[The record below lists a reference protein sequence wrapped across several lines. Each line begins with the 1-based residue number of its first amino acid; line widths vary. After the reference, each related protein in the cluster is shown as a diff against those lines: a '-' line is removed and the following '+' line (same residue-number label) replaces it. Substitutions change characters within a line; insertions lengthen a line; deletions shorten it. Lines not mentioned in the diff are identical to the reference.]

1 MLLVFVSAGIL
12 PQGSLA
18 NFEPVNGPGYDS
30 PGFESVRGPGLDAK
44 VFVCNETW
52 VAWENTTKPHYL
64 LFHFFDS
71 KINYTFY
78 DLQVLSGSEP
88 FFYVEYFEEDE
99 NGERGRPVICQ
110 NPPPQIRLNSTDEL
124 TLNDRVFFVTI
135 YVVSS
140 LSIIA
145 SIIMLL
151 TYSLFKKLRT
161 LPGLVVMNLALAFL
175 LGDIMIQIRVGHEY
189 HGIIVLPSL
198 ALNQAFLLSRFAW
211 MSLTGLEMCRSLYN
225 GVRMNINSQSFQ
237 KWALLGIYMAIGWG
251 IPAILTI
258 IMATVADSSA
268 SETVK
273 SLFGIVGYL
282 VFHVP
287 IGISLLINVGVVVF
301 ISVVFWNASRRQRR
315 LESSF
320 KKQKVNFL
328 RLFLILLTVLG
339 LVWILFFVLQ
349 VWEGAK
355 DILAIHLIYIIF
367 TAIQPV
373 FVCVAFVGTKK
384 VYRMYLVL
392 LHLRVEADFHR
403 RTRQGTLTSMY
414 SEREL
419 QRAKTLI
426 SMMSER
432 EFNLPPQKSS
442 PTLGTID
449 ESEEGDEEKK
459 ERHNIIEL
467 EEKESAVELN
477 TTVMSNGMTDNG
489 VTNGVSVSNGFYS
502 PTNSML
508 SNGSNGSLNPD
519 REETHV

>member
-1 MLLVFVSAGIL
+1 M
-12 PQGSLA
+12 
-18 NFEPVNGPGYDS
+18 
-30 PGFESVRGPGLDAK
+30 
-44 VFVCNETW
+44 
-52 VAWENTTKPHYL
+52 
-64 LFHFFDS
+64 
-71 KINYTFY
+71 
-78 DLQVLSGSEP
+78 
-88 FFYVEYFEEDE
+88 
-99 NGERGRPVICQ
+99 
-110 NPPPQIRLNSTDEL
+110 NSTDGL
-124 TLNDRVFFVTI
+124 TLNDHVIFVTI

-175 LGDIMIQIRVGHEY
+175 LGDIILQIRIGHEY
-189 HGIIVLPSL
+189 HDIIVLPSQ

-225 GVRMNINSQSFQ
+225 GVKLKVKFSPCR
-237 KWALLGIYMAIGWG
+237 KWGMLGIYMAIGWG

-268 SETVK
+268 SKKVK
-273 SLFGIVGYL
+273 SLLGIVGYL

-301 ISVVFWNASRRQRR
+301 ISVVFWNASRRQKR
-315 LESSF
+315 LESSS
-320 KKQKVNFL
+320 KKQKFNFL
-328 RLFLILLTVLG
+328 RLFLILLTALG

-373 FVCVAFVGTKK
+373 FVCIAFVGTKK

-392 LHLRVEADFHR
+392 LHLRVEADLHR
-403 RTRQGTLTSMY
+403 RSTRQGTLNSMY
-414 SEREL
+414 SESEL
-419 QRAKTLI
+419 QRARTII
-426 SMMSER
+426 SMNSR
-432 EFNLPPQKSS
+432 RDFNLTPNREDR
-442 PTLGTID
+442 PTLGTI
-449 ESEEGDEEKK
+449 EEGEEGEEEKN
-459 ERHNIIEL
+459 ERPNIIEL
-467 EEKESAVELN
+467 EEKENAAEKESAVELN
-477 TTVMSNGMTDNG
+477 TTAVSNGMTNNG
-489 VTNGVSVSNGFYS
+489 VTNGVSVSNGLYS
-502 PTNSML
+502 PTNSAL
-508 SNGSNGSLNPD
+508 SNGSLNPD

>member
-30 PGFESVRGPGLDAK
+30 PGFESVRGPEQDAEE
-44 VFVCNETW
+44 FVCNETW
-52 VAWENTTKPHYL
+52 VAWENTTEPHYL
-64 LFHFFDS
+64 LFEVFDGR
-71 KINYTFY
+71 INYTFY

-88 FFYVEYFEEDE
+88 FFYVVYFEEDE

-110 NPPPQIRLNSTDEL
+110 NPPGQIVVNSTDGL
-124 TLNDRVFFVTI
+124 TLNDHVIFVTI

-175 LGDIMIQIRVGHEY
+175 LGDIILQIRIGHEY
-189 HGIIVLPSL
+189 HDIIVLPSQ

-225 GVRMNINSQSFQ
+225 GVKLKVKFSPCR
-237 KWALLGIYMAIGWG
+237 KWGMLGIYMAIGWG

-273 SLFGIVGYL
+273 SLLGIVGYL

-301 ISVVFWNASRRQRR
+301 ISVVFWNASRRQKR
-315 LESSF
+315 LESSS
-320 KKQKVNFL
+320 KKQKFNFL
-328 RLFLILLTVLG
+328 RLFLILLTALG

-373 FVCVAFVGTKK
+373 FVCIAFVGTKK

-392 LHLRVEADFHR
+392 LHLRVEADLHR
-403 RTRQGTLTSMY
+403 RTRQGTLNSMY
-414 SEREL
+414 SESEL
-419 QRAKTLI
+419 QRARTII
-426 SMMSER
+426 SMNSR
-432 EFNLPPQKSS
+432 RDFNLTPNREDR
-442 PTLGTID
+442 PTLGTI
-449 ESEEGDEEKK
+449 EEGEEGEEEKN
-459 ERHNIIEL
+459 ERPNIIEL
-467 EEKESAVELN
+467 EEKENAAELN
-477 TTVMSNGMTDNG
+477 TTAVSNGMTNNG
-489 VTNGVSVSNGFYS
+489 VTNGVLVSNGLDS
-502 PTNSML
+502 AL
-508 SNGSNGSLNPD
+508 SNGSLNPD

>member
-30 PGFESVRGPGLDAK
+30 PGFESVRGPGLDAEE
-44 VFVCNETW
+44 FVCNETW
-52 VAWENTTKPHYL
+52 AAWENTTEPHYL
-64 LFHFFDS
+64 LFEFFVS
-71 KINYTFY
+71 IINYTFY
-78 DLQVLSGSEP
+78 DLQVLSGSHP
-88 FFYVEYFEEDE
+88 IFYVEYFEEDE

-110 NPPPQIRLNSTDEL
+110 NPPGQIVLNSTDEL
-124 TLNDRVFFVTI
+124 TYSERVMFATI

-145 SIIMLL
+145 SVIMLL

-161 LPGLVVMNLALAFL
+161 LPGLVVMNLSLAFL

-225 GVRMNINSQSFQ
+225 GVKMNINSRAFQ

-251 IPAILTI
+251 IPVILTI
-258 IMATVADSSA
+258 IMATVEDSSA
-268 SETVK
+268 SKTVK
-273 SLFGIVGYL
+273 SLLGIVGYL

-373 FVCVAFVGTKK
+373 FVCIAFVGTKK

-392 LHLRVEADFHR
+392 LHLRVEADFR
-403 RTRQGTLTSMY
+403 STRQGTLTSMY

-419 QRAKTLI
+419 QRARTLI

-442 PTLGTID
+442 PILGTID
-449 ESEEGDEEKK
+449 ESEEGNEEKK
-459 ERHNIIEL
+459 ERPNIIEL
-467 EEKESAVELN
+467 EEKERAAELN
-477 TTVMSNGMTDNG
+477 TTVVSNGTTDNG

-508 SNGSNGSLNPD
+508 SNGSLNPD